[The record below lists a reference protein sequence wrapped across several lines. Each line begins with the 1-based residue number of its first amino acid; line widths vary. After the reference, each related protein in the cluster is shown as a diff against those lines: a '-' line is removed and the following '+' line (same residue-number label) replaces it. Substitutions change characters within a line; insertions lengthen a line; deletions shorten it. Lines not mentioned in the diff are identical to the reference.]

1 VGARAA
7 RWWAGVAMAAVAL
20 GGCGPGPQEVAGRR
34 QALGATSAELAQEL
48 DTLEDRLLTSQAR
61 VRLWQDLG
69 ERHRTVT
76 AVACQ
81 NVEGHVQAMA
91 RHLEKQESK
100 ARRARRRPPS
110 PALSQAPP
118 EQEPVLLN
126 N

>member
-1 VGARAA
+1 VRARAA
-7 RWWAGVAMAAVAL
+7 RRWAGLVVVAAAL
-20 GGCGPGPQEVAGRR
+20 GGCGPGPQEVTGRR
-34 QALGATSAELAQEL
+34 QALVDTSAELDQAL
-48 DTLEDRLLTSQAR
+48 DTLEERLLTSQAR